1 MIKDFENEVIEILK
15 QNQRILIKLYE
26 FITNDKDKEE

>member
-15 QNQRILIKLYE
+15 QNQQILIKLYE
-26 FITNDKDKEE
+26 FVTKDKDKEE